1 MVGVNEFQVDEV
13 IELEA
18 LSVDPKVEENQ
29 KRQLAELRASRHETV
44 SVLLGKLESA
54 ARSDE
59 LLMPVFIECAEN
71 EVTLGEI
78 CNVLRSVGAVSIADF
93 YLNERKAMAK
103 IKKINHVA
111 IVVRDIEE
119 SLRFWRDQLGLKLD
133 HVEDVPSQASMVAF
147 IPVGEG
153 EIELVQP
160 TDMDTGLGKYLEKR
174 GEGMH
179 HLCIEVDEIDGMLDD
194 LKAQG
199 VQLIDEVA
207 RDLPGRRMA
216 FIHPRAANGVL
227 VELYEIVE

>member
-1 MVGVNEFQVDEV
+1 
-13 IELEA
+13 
-18 LSVDPKVEENQ
+18 
-29 KRQLAELRASRHETV
+29 
-44 SVLLGKLESA
+44 
-54 ARSDE
+54 
-59 LLMPVFIECAEN
+59 
-71 EVTLGEI
+71 
-78 CNVLRSVGAVSIADF
+78 
-93 YLNERKAMAK
+93 MAK
-103 IKKINHVA
+103 IIKINHVA

-119 SLRFWRDQLGLKLD
+119 SLMFWRDQLGLKLD

-179 HLCIEVDEIDGMLDD
+179 HLCIEVDDIDEMLAD
-194 LKAQG
+194 LKAKG

-216 FIHPRAANGVL
+216 FIHPKAANGVL